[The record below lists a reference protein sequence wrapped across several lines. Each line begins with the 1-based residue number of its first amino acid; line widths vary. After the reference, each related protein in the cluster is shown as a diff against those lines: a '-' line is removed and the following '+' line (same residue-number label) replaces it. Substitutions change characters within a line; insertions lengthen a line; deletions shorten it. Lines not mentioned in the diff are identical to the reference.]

1 MVNNK
6 ELGNLGESIACEY
19 LIEQGYHIIQRN
31 YSCKVGE
38 LDIIASERD
47 TLVFAEVK
55 TRSSDKFGLPSEA
68 VSYSKQKKIAKTAL
82 SYIAYKKL
90 FQYMCRFDVIE
101 VTVDEAQGTHEVN
114 LIKDAF
120 QYSGKYGY

>member
-6 ELGNLGESIACEY
+6 ELGNLGESIACDY
-19 LIEQGYHIIQRN
+19 LLTQGYHIIQRN
-31 YSCKVGE
+31 FSCKVGE
-38 LDIIASERD
+38 LDIIASD
-47 TLVFAEVK
+47 NDVLVFIEVK
-55 TRSSDKFGLPSEA
+55 TRTSDRFGLPSEA

-90 FQYMCRFDVIE
+90 FDYMSRFDVIE
-101 VTVDEAQGTHEVN
+101 VSIDEAQGTHQIN